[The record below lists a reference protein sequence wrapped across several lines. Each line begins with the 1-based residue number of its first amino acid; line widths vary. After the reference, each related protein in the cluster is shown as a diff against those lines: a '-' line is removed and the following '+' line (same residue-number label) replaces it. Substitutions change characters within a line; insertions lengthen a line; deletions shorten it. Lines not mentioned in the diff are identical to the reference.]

1 MPTER
6 AIIRRLRSLG
16 NASPGYMM
24 PPSPQE
30 ETDRRR
36 FYLAEELL
44 KIRAETVA
52 DGNLSAAASE
62 ALAAAEIIYPEPP
75 PENGEAGAEVSNG

>member
-16 NASPGYMM
+16 GAGCAPM
-24 PPSPQE
+24 PYDPQVE
-30 ETDRRR
+30 MDRRR

-44 KIRAETVA
+44 KIRAE
-52 DGNLSAAASE
+52 DSSKNLSTAATE
-62 ALAAAEIIYPEPP
+62 ALAAAEIIYPELP
-75 PENGEAGAEVSNG
+75 PETGEEAANA

>member
-6 AIIRRLRSLG
+6 ALIRRQRSLG

-44 KIRAETVA
+44 KIRA
-52 DGNLSAAASE
+52 GSASLDLKEEAAE
-62 ALAAAEIIYPEPP
+62 CLAAAEIIYPEPP
-75 PENGEAGAEVSNG
+75 ETGEEV

>member
-16 NASPGYMM
+16 GAGCAPM
-24 PPSPQE
+24 PYDPQGE
-30 ETDRRR
+30 IDRRR

-75 PENGEAGAEVSNG
+75 PENGEAEAEVSNG

>member
-1 MPTER
+1 MLTER

-16 NASPGYMM
+16 NAASGYMM

-44 KIRAETVA
+44 KIRAE
-52 DGNLSAAASE
+52 SAGLDLKEEAAES
-62 ALAAAEIIYPEPP
+62 LAAAEIIYPELPD
-75 PENGEAGAEVSNG
+75 EEGSK